1 MIGSKSRQDAG
12 APGSAGVPPAKSWH
26 SRGYLPHFDH
36 PGLIQSTTFRLAD
49 ALPAQVMERLRQTEP
64 DDARR
69 RQTLEDYLNAGHGAC
84 LLRDPAHARTVQDA
98 LLHFDGQ
105 RYRLLAWVVMPNH
118 VPVLIET
125 QPMHPLPEVVQ
136 VWKSFTAK
144 VINQAMGR
152 QGMLWQREYFDRYI
166 RDETHLQAVIDY
178 IDNNPIQAGLV
189 AVASDWPFGSARLGA
204 PASRR
209 HS

>member
-1 MIGSKSRQDAG
+1 
-12 APGSAGVPPAKSWH
+12 
-26 SRGYLPHFDH
+26 
-36 PGLIQSTTFRLAD
+36 
-49 ALPAQVMERLRQTEP
+49 
-64 DDARR
+64 
-69 RQTLEDYLNAGHGAC
+69 
-84 LLRDPAHARTVQDA
+84 
-98 LLHFDGQ
+98 
-105 RYRLLAWVVMPNH
+105 MPNH

-125 QPMHPLPEVVQ
+125 QPMHPLPEVVH